1 MWMTSTSLVDAWIL
15 ARHNAMEISDTRFHQ
30 DMDRL
35 IEVLEQVLNASNSRY
50 AIASKGTGSA
60 A

>member
-1 MWMTSTSLVDAWIL
+1 
-15 ARHNAMEISDTRFHQ
+15 
-30 DMDRL
+30 MDRL